1 MRGRQVPCIA
11 EANRVPLSPMGA
23 RKSFLLA
30 IDQGTTSTRAILFDA
45 QAGPLASHAIAL
57 RQIYPANGWVEHDAS
72 EIWQA
77 ALSCCRTV
85 LKGREAVE
93 VAAIGITNQRETSLV
108 WDRRSGVPLANAI
121 VWQDRR
127 GAARCAQLK
136 KRGLEPEITA
146 KTGLL
151 LDPYFS
157 ATKLEWLLNNV
168 KGIKGR
174 RSVGERRSDNFK
186 DFAFGTIDSWLIWN
200 LTRGQV
206 HATDVTNASR
216 TLLWNLKTRNWDPW
230 LLKLFGVP
238 RAILPEVR
246 ESRGDFGR
254 CDPMLLGASIPIL
267 GVAGD
272 QQAASFGQACF
283 APGDVKSTYGTGC
296 FALVNTGR
304 SVPRSKNRLLATAL
318 AQRQYAIE
326 GSIFIAGAVVQ
337 WLRDELGVM
346 VTAPESEAL
355 AKRAKPAEGLY
366 FVPAFTGLGAPY
378 WDPNARAAILGLTRD
393 TGKCEIVRAA
403 LDAVCYETRDLL
415 EAMRRDMGKS
425 LKSLKVDGGMVANDW
440 FCQRLADLTG
450 LKVERPRVTETT
462 ALGASYL
469 AGLGAGL
476 FRDEKDIA
484 ARWALDRRF
493 VPEMKKPER
502 DRLYRGWRDAVSR
515 VRQPVGKIAR
525 TG

>member
-1 MRGRQVPCIA
+1 MS
-11 EANRVPLSPMGA
+11 EH
-23 RKSFLLA
+23 KSLILA
-30 IDQGTTSTRAILFDA
+30 IDQGTTSTRAILFDG
-45 QAGPLASHAIAL
+45 QARPLASHAIGL
-57 RQIYPANGWVEHDAS
+57 RQIYPANGWVEHDPG

-77 ALSCCRTV
+77 TLACAQAV
-85 LKGREAVE
+85 LKGREASQ
-93 VAAIGITNQRETSLV
+93 VAAIGITNQRETSLI
-108 WDRRSGVPLANAI
+108 WDRKTGAPLANAI

-127 GAARCAQLK
+127 GAARCAALK
-136 KRGLEPEITA
+136 KRGLERGITA

-157 ATKLEWLLNNV
+157 ATKLEWLLKNT
-168 KGIKGR
+168 KGLKGR
-174 RSVGERRSDNFK
+174 GSVGASRSDQLKNV
-186 DFAFGTIDSWLIWN
+186 AFGTIDTWLIWN
-200 LTRGQV
+200 LTKGKV

-216 TLLWNLKTRNWDPW
+216 TLLWNLKTRDWDPS

-246 ESRGDFGR
+246 ESRGDFGTT
-254 CDPMLLGASIPIL
+254 DPMLLGAAIPIL

-296 FALVNTGR
+296 FALVNSGK
-304 SVPRSKNRLLATAL
+304 SVPKSKNRLLATAL
-318 AQRQYAIE
+318 AQKQYAIE

-337 WLRDELGVM
+337 WLRDELGV
-346 VTAPESEAL
+346 VAQAPDTEAM
-355 AKRAKPAEGLY
+355 AKRAKDADGLY

-378 WDPNARAAILGLTRD
+378 WDPQARGAIFGLTRD
-393 TGKCEIVRAA
+393 MGKNEIVRAA

-415 EAMRRDMGKS
+415 EAMRRDMGKA
-425 LKSLKVDGGMVANDW
+425 LKALKVDGGMVANDW

-450 LKVERPRVTETT
+450 LKVERPKVTETT
-462 ALGASYL
+462 ALGAAYL

-476 FRDEKDIA
+476 FRNEKDIA

-493 VPEMKKPER
+493 VPAMKKSER
-502 DRLYRGWRDAVSR
+502 DRLYLGWRKAISR
-515 VRQPVGKIAR
+515 VR
-525 TG
+525 